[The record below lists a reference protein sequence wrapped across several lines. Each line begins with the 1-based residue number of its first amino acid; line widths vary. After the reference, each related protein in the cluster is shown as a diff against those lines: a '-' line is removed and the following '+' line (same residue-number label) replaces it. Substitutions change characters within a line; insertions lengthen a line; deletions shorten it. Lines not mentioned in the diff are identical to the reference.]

1 VAKNVV
7 ADIVYLNSL
16 IAEVPDKKAT
26 AQAEWNIT
34 VPYDKNACDALELT
48 YWESLKN
55 SPTQPVCQS
64 KDILAIADF
73 TDSTNGGKMM
83 FADGQ

>member
-1 VAKNVV
+1 
-7 ADIVYLNSL
+7 VYLNSL
-16 IAEVPDKKAT
+16 IAGTSDKKDIS
-26 AQAEWNIT
+26 QNEWNIT
-34 VPYDKNACDALELT
+34 MPHAEVTCPALGLV
-48 YWESLKN
+48 YWDSLKN